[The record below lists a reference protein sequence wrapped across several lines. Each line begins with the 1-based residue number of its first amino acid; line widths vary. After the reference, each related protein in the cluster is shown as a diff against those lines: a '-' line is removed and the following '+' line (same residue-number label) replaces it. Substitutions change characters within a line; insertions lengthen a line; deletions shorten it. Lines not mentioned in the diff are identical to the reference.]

1 MGGTKKRRDTT
12 PSVATLFRGKEDGR
26 PSLSQG
32 HTETGSDSD
41 DYEAAERHAA
51 PLTKEDLKKL
61 LKETS
66 DDIKAYTAAALE
78 KQIAGLKDDI
88 EALTSR
94 TSRTETQIAETQDK
108 LKTHTGDI
116 GAMQDKIL
124 YLEDGLEDLNNRS
137 RRQNIRI
144 RGLPE
149 SVLPETLLPT
159 VRAIFQSLLPD
170 ASEQDLYIER
180 AHRALRPPTYN
191 MNAPRD
197 IITKLLYFPI
207 KERLMKAAR
216 DNPPTYQGQT
226 LHFYQDLPPTTLQKR
241 RDLKPLTTALVEKGW
256 RYTWGHPFKLH
267 VKMSRRVSRHTLST
281 KSRICKTLPSTSDSH
296 YANQPRRPNP
306 PHPQGTTDV
315 TNQDLVIPDNRPNQ
329 DPQPLLWARHI
340 RTHELGHPP
349 ATRPSCQTSRASRDS
364 FQFIAVKY

>member
-32 HTETGSDSD
+32 HTETCSNSD

-51 PLTKEDLKKL
+51 PITKEDLKKL

-66 DDIKAYTAAALE
+66 DDIKAYTAAAL
-78 KQIAGLKDDI
+78 A
-88 EALTSR
+88 SR

-207 KERLMKAAR
+207 KERLMKAAW

-226 LHFYQDLPPTTLQKR
+226 LHFYQDLSPTTLQKR
-241 RDLKPLTTALVEKGW
+241 RDLNPLTTALVEKGW

-267 VKMSRRVSRHTLST
+267 VKKGEQTYTLHQVTDMQDFAQYIGLSLRQPAQETESSTPAGDNRRDEPRPRHPRQQA
-281 KSRICKTLPSTSDSH
+281 KPRPSTTSVGQAH
-296 YANQPRRPNP
+296 
-306 PHPQGTTDV
+306 TD
-315 TNQDLVIPDNRPNQ
+315 T
-329 DPQPLLWARHI
+329 
-340 RTHELGHPP
+340 
-349 ATRPSCQTSRASRDS
+349 
-364 FQFIAVKY
+364 